1 MGTLFP
7 LSLRERVLTGVR
19 GCAHAK
25 EDGAMLIGH
34 FTEQPWQDNTTGLMG
49 TQSLDLSI
57 SNGVYDPQVGAKLY
71 NRYLD
76 EKVYAE
82 QMGFDALM
90 LNEHH
95 STPFCMQ
102 GVTNVGASIL
112 ARETQ
117 KAKIIILGNI
127 LPIWDDPLWLAEQL
141 AMIDMISYGRLV
153 SGFVRGGGRESVSH
167 NAPPHFNRERFEEA
181 HDFIIKAWTTPG
193 PFRWEGKHYHYRYVN
208 PWARP
213 LQQPHPPIWIP
224 STVSVETVKWTARH
238 RYPLVLLATK
248 LEPTKEAFQLYHD
261 TAAEEGYESG
271 TQNVAYLW
279 KVHVDETEELA
290 EAAGRKYLSGV
301 SNPFLAGNE
310 GTINPAIMNLPGHTS
325 RTSRRLA
332 ATAFGPA
339 GRFGTNRRPYEDLVQ
354 DYSIISGTPKTILPK
369 IRHVLEYLRPG
380 SVFFWDGDGAM
391 THEDQM
397 RSLRLMGEEVIPA
410 VREMG
415 KELEL
420 FSPFEVDSATGKPL
434 TPEAGAPQPATGS
447 ATA

>member
-1 MGTLFP
+1 
-7 LSLRERVLTGVR
+7 
-19 GCAHAK
+19 
-25 EDGAMLIGH
+25 MLIGH
-34 FTEQPWQDNTTGLMG
+34 FTEQPWQDDKTGLMG
-49 TQSLDLSI
+49 TQSQDLSV
-57 SNGVYDPQVGAKLY
+57 SNELYDPRNGARLY

-76 EKVYAE
+76 EKIYAE
-82 QMGFDALM
+82 EVGFDGLM

-112 ARETQ
+112 ARQTS

-167 NAPPHFNRERFEEA
+167 NAPPHYNRERFEEA

-213 LQQPHPPIWIP
+213 LQQPHPQIWIP
-224 STVSVETVKWTARH
+224 STVSVETVKWTAQH

-248 LEPTKEAFQLYHD
+248 LEPTREAFELYHK
-261 TAAEEGYESG
+261 TAAESGYTSG
-271 TQNVAYLW
+271 TQNVSYLF
-279 KVHVDETEELA
+279 KVHVDESEEKA
-290 EAAGRKYLSGV
+290 EEVGRKYLSGV
-301 SNPFLAGNE
+301 SNPFLSGNE
-310 GTINPAIMNLPGHTS
+310 GYVNPAIMNLPGHTS

-332 ATAFGPA
+332 AASFGPA
-339 GRFGTNRRPYEDLVQ
+339 GRFGINRRPYEEQIQ
-354 DYSIISGTPKTILPK
+354 DYTIISGTPKTVLPK

-380 SVFFWDGDGAM
+380 SIFFWDGDGAM

-397 RSLRLMGEEVIPA
+397 RSLRLMGQEVIPA

-420 FSPFEVDSATGKPL
+420 FSPFEMNPHTGEPMPETTTAPAAT
-434 TPEAGAPQPATGS
+434 AAAQPA
-447 ATA
+447 

>member
-1 MGTLFP
+1 MF
-7 LSLRERVLTGVR
+7 
-19 GCAHAK
+19 
-25 EDGAMLIGH
+25 IGH
-34 FTEQPWQDNTTGLMG
+34 FTEQPWQDDKTGLMG

-57 SNGVYDPQVGAKLY
+57 SNAAYDPTVGAQLY

-76 EKVYAE
+76 EKIYAE
-82 QMGFDALM
+82 EMGFDGLM

-112 ARETQ
+112 ARVTK
-117 KAKIIILGNI
+117 KAKIVILGNV
-127 LPIWDDPLWLAEQL
+127 LPLWDDPLWLAETL

-167 NAPPHFNRERFEEA
+167 NAPPHYNRERFEEA
-181 HDFIIKAWTTPG
+181 HDFIIKTWTTPG

-208 PWARP
+208 PWAKP
-213 LQQPHPPIWIP
+213 LQRPHPQIWIP
-224 STVSVETVKWTARH
+224 STVSVETVKWTAQH

-248 LEPTKEAFQLYHD
+248 LEPTKQAFQLYAD
-261 TAAEEGYESG
+261 TAAEVGYTSG
-271 TQNVAYLW
+271 TQNVSYLI
-279 KVHVDETEELA
+279 KVHVDESEAKAEEV
-290 EAAGRKYLSGV
+290 GRKYLSGV

-310 GTINPAIMNLPGHTS
+310 GAVNPAIMNLPGHTS

-332 ATAFGPA
+332 AAAFGPA
-339 GRFGTNRRPYEDLVQ
+339 GRFGVNRRSYEDLVN
-354 DYSIISGTPKTILPK
+354 DYSIISGTPKTVLPK

-380 SVFFWDGDGAM
+380 SIFFWDGDGAM

-415 KELEL
+415 EELEL
-420 FSPFEVDSATGKPL
+420 FGPFEID
-434 TPEAGAPQPATGS
+434 PATGQRFDGS
-447 ATA
+447 PAVDRPAERGAEAEKLPEIPA

>member
-1 MGTLFP
+1 
-7 LSLRERVLTGVR
+7 
-19 GCAHAK
+19 
-25 EDGAMLIGH
+25 MLVGH
-34 FTEQPWQDNTTGLMG
+34 FTEQPWQDDTTGLMG

-57 SNGVYDPQVGAKLY
+57 SNGVYDPHVGAKLY

-82 QMGFDALM
+82 EMGFDALM

-112 ARETQ
+112 ARETK

-127 LPIWDDPLWLAEQL
+127 LPIWDGPLWLAEQL

-153 SGFVRGGGRESVSH
+153 SGFVRGGGRESVAH

-181 HDFIIKAWTTPG
+181 HDFIIKAWTTAG
-193 PFRWEGKHYHYRYVN
+193 PFRWEGKHYHYRYVK
-208 PWARP
+208 PWAKP

-271 TQNVAYLW
+271 TQNVGYLW

-290 EAAGRKYLSGV
+290 EQTGRKYVQGP

-310 GTINPAIMNLPGHTS
+310 GTVNPALLALPGLTS
-325 RTSRRLA
+325 RTRVLPTQA
-332 ATAFGPA
+332 VATSARGGIA
-339 GRFGTNRRPYEDLVQ
+339 NVLGRPYERQIQ
-354 DYSIISGTPKTILPK
+354 DYTIISGTPKTVLPK
-369 IRHVLEYLRPG
+369 IRHVLEYIRPG
-380 SVFFWDGDGAM
+380 SIFFWDGDGAM
-391 THEDQM
+391 THEDAM
-397 RSLRLMGEEVIPA
+397 RSLRLMGTEGIPA
-410 VREMG
+410 IREMAQ
-415 KELEL
+415 ELEL
-420 FSPFEVDSATGKPL
+420 PGPFEVDPATGKPIE
-434 TPEAGAPQPATGS
+434 TKPATASHQEHGNGAS
-447 ATA
+447 T

>member
-1 MGTLFP
+1 
-7 LSLRERVLTGVR
+7 
-19 GCAHAK
+19 
-25 EDGAMLIGH
+25 MLIGH

-57 SNGVYDPQVGAKLY
+57 SNGVYDPKVGAKLY

-76 EKVYAE
+76 EKIYAD
-82 QMGFDALM
+82 QIGFDALM

-112 ARETQ
+112 ARETKQ
-117 KAKIIILGNI
+117 AKIIILGNI

-224 STVSVETVKWTARH
+224 STVSVETVKWTAQH

-248 LEPTKEAFQLYHD
+248 LGPTKEAFQLYHD

-310 GTINPAIMNLPGHTS
+310 GAVNPAIMNLPGHTS

-339 GRFGTNRRPYEDLVQ
+339 GRFGTNRRPYEDQVN
-354 DYSIISGTPKTILPK
+354 DYTIISGTPKTILPK
-369 IRHVLEYLRPG
+369 IRHVLEYIRPG

-420 FSPFEVDSATGKPL
+420 FSPFEVDPATGKPL
-434 TPEAGAPQPATGS
+434 TTEAGAPQPATGS
-447 ATA
+447 ATT

>member
-1 MGTLFP
+1 
-7 LSLRERVLTGVR
+7 V
-19 GCAHAK
+19 
-25 EDGAMLIGH
+25 LIGH
-34 FTEQPWQDNTTGLMG
+34 FTEQPWQDDHTGLMG
-49 TQSLDLSI
+49 TQSQDLSV
-57 SNGVYDPQVGAKLY
+57 SNVLYDPAVGAKLY

-76 EKVYAE
+76 EKMYAE
-82 QMGFDALM
+82 EMGFDGLM

-112 ARETQ
+112 ARQT
-117 KAKIIILGNI
+117 KTAKIIILGNI

-167 NAPPHFNRERFEEA
+167 NAPPHYNRERFEEA

-213 LQQPHPPIWIP
+213 FQQPHPPIWIP
-224 STVSVETVKWTARH
+224 STVSVETVKWTAQH

-248 LEPTKEAFQLYHD
+248 LEPTRDAFQLYHD
-261 TAAEEGYESG
+261 TAAEAGYESG
-271 TQNVAYLW
+271 TQNLAYLF
-279 KVHVDETEELA
+279 KVHVDETEEKA
-290 EAAGRKYLSGV
+290 DEVGRKYLSGV
-301 SNPFLAGNE
+301 SNPFLSGNE
-310 GTINPAIMNLPGHTS
+310 GYVNPAIMNLPGHTS
-325 RTSRRLA
+325 RTSRRLS
-332 ATAFGPA
+332 TTTFGPA
-339 GRFGTNRRPYEDLVQ
+339 GRFGINRRPYEEQTQ
-354 DYSIISGTPKTILPK
+354 DYTIISGTPKTVLPK
-369 IRHVLEYLRPG
+369 LRHVLEYLRPG
-380 SVFFWDGDGAM
+380 SIFFWDGDGAM

-397 RSLRLMGEEVIPA
+397 RSLRLMGEEIIPA

-420 FSPFEVDSATGKPL
+420 FSPFEVD
-434 TPEAGAPQPATGS
+434 PATGQPTEA
-447 ATA
+447 ATAVATSPTSHAVQS